1 LPKTGAIYIAVIR
14 YFNLLLLFSLISCAS
29 VYSQGERADIL
40 EINSI
45 DELLL
50 IGKSIEYFEDKSGE
64 LTIDDIQKKEIQSKF
79 TIGTKDIFARPA
91 TSSVFWFRFAVSN
104 NCSEDIWLEVGST
117 YAWYIDLFKPDSL
130 GTYKKI
136 AETGTMRPEDTKFYK
151 TNLFLLPLNKA
162 NQAETITYY
171 LKVSASLPL
180 ELPLHIGTTRA
191 LSRNNRINGYLTAG
205 FVGLIAIIFLYSLF
219 IFISTKDKVYIW
231 YLGYLLLMG
240 ISMPYANSHPF
251 IQNVEFWFIDKT
263 WWNNYFLVWHA
274 PAYFFVGMFC
284 IKYLNLKETLPKV
297 YKLMLAELIF
307 LVVVSPLLLIFVFE
321 LVEIINIFQ
330 VVVLLLYLSCLF
342 SAYFLMFKGHKY
354 ARYYALGWTFMI
366 VHVFIFFATVNGFL
380 PFNHFTRNS
389 LYVGVGLEVWMFS
402 LALGDRINLIRK
414 EKEETQ
420 KKYIELVES
429 KNESLAN
436 IVSERTEELENAL
449 EEVEAA
455 NSELM
460 AQAENLAELNKTKD
474 KLLSIIGHDLKAPIG
489 QLKLF
494 LDLVLK
500 GNMDAEGFKKLVGK
514 FNAKVDSI
522 LFLLNNL
529 LQWASSQRDGI
540 SAKPLSINLYEAVEQ
555 NILLLN
561 KTIETKKLNVRNN
574 IISNAFVY
582 FDSTQLNIII
592 LNLLNNAVKFTNKAG
607 YIAVE
612 SEILDKYVQVKIVD
626 TGVGMDKETQKKLF
640 DPYLQISKEGTAGEA
655 GTGLGLAICKDFIER
670 GGGKIWVESEP
681 LKGSRFY
688 FTLPV
693 WGR

>member
-1 LPKTGAIYIAVIR
+1 MR
-14 YFNLLLLFSLISCAS
+14 WFNWLLLFSFIGCAPI
-29 VYSQGERADIL
+29 YSQKESASIV
-40 EINSI
+40 EIDSI
-45 DELLL
+45 NELLL
-50 IGKSIEYFEDKSGE
+50 IGKSIEYFEDSSGD
-64 LTIDDIQKKEIQSKF
+64 LTVDDIQKKEIQSKF

-91 TSSVFWFRFAVSN
+91 TNSAFWFRFTVSN
-104 NCSEDIWLEVGST
+104 NCNEDIWLEVGST
-117 YAWYIDLFKPDSL
+117 YAWYIDLFKSDSL
-130 GTYKKI
+130 RTYKKI
-136 AETGTMRPEDTKFYK
+136 AETGTMRAESSKFYK
-151 TNLFLLPLNKA
+151 HNLFWLPLNKA
-162 NQAETITYY
+162 NQSKAEVYY

-180 ELPLHIGTTRA
+180 ELPLHVGTIRA
-191 LSRNNRINGYLTAG
+191 LSRNSRISSYLTAG
-205 FVGLIAIIFLYSLF
+205 FIGLIAIIFLYSLF

-231 YLGYLLLMG
+231 YLGYLFLMG
-240 ISMPYANSHPF
+240 LSMPYANSHPF
-251 IQNVEFWFIDKT
+251 IQNVEFWFIDKE

-274 PAYFFVGMFC
+274 PVYLFVGMFC
-284 IKYLNLKETLPKV
+284 IKYLNLKDQFPLV
-297 YKLMLAELIF
+297 YKIIWAEIIF
-307 LVVVSPLLLIFVFE
+307 LVVVSPLLLVFVVK
-321 LVEIINIFQ
+321 LVQIINIFQ
-330 VVVLLLYLSCLF
+330 VVVLLLYLTCLF
-342 SAYFLMFKGHKY
+342 SAYYLMFKGHKY

-380 PFNHFTRNS
+380 SFNHFTRNS
-389 LYVGVGLEVWMFS
+389 LYIGVGLEVWMFS

-414 EKEETQ
+414 EKEDAQ
-420 KKYIELVES
+420 RKYIELVES

-474 KLLSIIGHDLKAPIG
+474 KLLSIIGHDLKAPVG

-494 LDLVLK
+494 LDLVSS
-500 GNMDAEGFKKLVGK
+500 GNMDEENFKKLLEK
-514 FNAKVDSI
+514 FNAKVDNI

-540 SAKPLSINLYEAVEQ
+540 FAKPVSLNLYEVAEQ

-561 KTIETKKLNVRNN
+561 KTIEMKKLNVQND
-574 IISNAFVY
+574 IKSNVFVY

-592 LNLLNNAVKFTNKAG
+592 LNLLNNAVKFTNYGG
-607 YIAVE
+607 YISIN
-612 SEILDKYVQVKIVD
+612 SEVINDFVQVKVID
-626 TGVGMDKETQKKLF
+626 TGIGIDKETQKKLF
-640 DPYLQISKEGTAGEA
+640 NPYLQISKDGTEGEA

-681 LKGSRFY
+681 QKGSTFY

-693 WGR
+693 WNR